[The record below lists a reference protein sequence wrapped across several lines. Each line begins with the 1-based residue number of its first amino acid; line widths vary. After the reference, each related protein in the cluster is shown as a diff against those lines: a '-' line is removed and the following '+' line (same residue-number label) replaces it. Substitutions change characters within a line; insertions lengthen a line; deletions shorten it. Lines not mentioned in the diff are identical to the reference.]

1 MRQDIKKIL
10 IECSVIIVALA
21 VIAVIIAASLTNGFT
36 NLKPFENHKG
46 VENTQESVSQDTNTD
61 ELDITEGDIVV
72 EQMSSIIEP
81 RVRLSSSPTVV
92 SENCISKTLTATV
105 YPENATNKQVDYSV
119 AWGNAPTHG
128 SEVVT
133 NYVKVTQ
140 ESDGHNVATVS
151 CYKGFGSDTIIV
163 TVTTRDGG
171 YTAKCTVTFVGIAST
186 MNIGSDAASLTTS
199 TERGEYY
206 LLGTGNTYTF
216 NVGLDNAIN
225 EVGSKNLS
233 VKFTAVGDLYFGNA
247 YASSDSGY
255 TSFDQPYTKSLNEF
269 KDRLMTV
276 TISDAT
282 ITVKVSST
290 YIENFT
296 GSSEMDEYYTGTNLY
311 DKFVCIDEYDLIG
324 GSGFDYDAI
333 ANENQTRLKS
343 CYFNIEVTDSVSG
356 LTQSIRVWA
365 MPSVDAVV
373 LNSSSLQ
380 F

>member
-1 MRQDIKKIL
+1 MKENIKRIL
-10 IECSVIIVALA
+10 IECSVIVVALA

-36 NLKPFENHKG
+36 NLKPFEK
-46 VENTQESVSQDTNTD
+46 EEITINTQESVSQDTNTN

-72 EQMSSIIEP
+72 EQMSTIIEP

-92 SENCISKTLTATV
+92 SDNCISKTLTATV
-105 YPENATNKQVDYSV
+105 YPENATNKLVDYSV

-128 SEVVT
+128 SEDVT
-133 NYVKVTQ
+133 NYIKVTQ

-171 YTAKCTVTFVGIAST
+171 YTAKCTVSFVGIASA
-186 MNIGSDAASLTTS
+186 MNISSNAASLATS

-225 EVGSKNLS
+225 EVASKNLS
-233 VKFTAVGDLYFGNA
+233 VNFTAVGDLYFGNA

-255 TSFDQPYTKSLNEF
+255 TSFDKPYTKSLNEF

-276 TISDAT
+276 TISDST

-296 GSSEMDEYYTGTNLY
+296 GRSEMDEYYTGTNLY
-311 DKFVCIDEYDLIG
+311 DKFIYIDEFDLIG

-333 ANENQTRLKS
+333 ANENQERLKS

-356 LTQSIRVWA
+356 LTQSIKLWA

-373 LNSSSLQ
+373 LNSGSLQ

>member
-10 IECSVIIVALA
+10 IECGVIIVALA

-46 VENTQESVSQDTNTD
+46 VENTQESVSQDTNID
-61 ELDITEGDIVV
+61 DLDITEGDIIV
-72 EQMSSIIEP
+72 EEMSTTLQP
-81 RVRLSSSPTVV
+81 RIRLSSSPSVV

-105 YPENATNKQVDYSV
+105 YPENATNKLVDYSV
-119 AWGNAPTHG
+119 EWGTAPTHG
-128 SEVVT
+128 MEDVT
-133 NYVKVTQ
+133 TYVKVTQ

-151 CYKGFGSDTIIV
+151 CYKGFGEDKIIV
-163 TVTTRDGG
+163 KATTRDGG
-171 YTAKCTVTFVGIAST
+171 YTAKCTVSFVGIASE
-186 MNIGSDAASLTTS
+186 MNISS
-199 TERGEYY
+199 TELSLANSSYRESYY

-216 NVGLDNAIN
+216 DVNLDNAIN

-233 VKFTAVGDLYFGNA
+233 VKVTGVGDLYFGNA
-247 YASSDSGY
+247 FASSDSGT
-255 TSFDQPYTKSLNEF
+255 TSFDPPYTKSIDEF
-269 KDRLMTV
+269 KDRLITV
-276 TISDAT
+276 TLNDST
-282 ITVKVSST
+282 LTVKASST
-290 YIENFT
+290 YIENFV
-296 GSSEMDEYYTGTNLY
+296 GRSEMDEYYTGTLLY
-311 DKFVCIDEYDLIG
+311 DKFICIDEFDLIS

-333 ANENQTRLKS
+333 ANENQERLKS